1 MWGSYTRANF
11 AKVSSDNAKDS
22 RKYREVLLD
31 NPDEYRDK
39 VNHKSKHDMGYE
51 FNGIRIQK

>member
-1 MWGSYTRANF
+1 MRENF
-11 AKVSSDNAKDS
+11 TKVPSDNAKDS

-39 VNHKSKHDMGYE
+39 VNHKSKHGTGYA
-51 FNGIRIQK
+51 FKNDKLC